1 MDFGYPSIKSSPV
14 LHDSI
19 LNGPTLI
26 EPGVKTYLGGT
37 LKECSKFKDKH
48 VNSLF
53 NISMFLLFL
62 CIIGFFLMY
71 KYKGKLTASD
81 LQIKE
86 QHKHEYLLS
95 KLQQLNFHR
104 KTQQKTE
111 NDKTM
116 ITGLPQW

>member
-1 MDFGYPSIKSSPV
+1 MDFGYPSFKSSSDGPM
-14 LHDSI
+14 LH
-19 LNGPTLI
+19 GPTLI

-53 NISMFLLFL
+53 NISMLLLFL
-62 CIIGFFLMY
+62 CIIGFFLIY
-71 KYKGKLTASD
+71 KYKGKLTPSD

-111 NDKTM
+111 NKTM
-116 ITGLPQW
+116 ITGLPEW

>member
-1 MDFGYPSIKSSPV
+1 MDFHYSSSKY
-14 LHDSI
+14 DSSI
-19 LNGPTLI
+19 LNEPTLI

-37 LKECSKFKDKH
+37 LKEYGKFKDKH

-53 NISMFLLFL
+53 NISMLLLFL

-71 KYKGKLTASD
+71 KYKGKLTDID
-81 LQIKE
+81 LQIKQ

-104 KTQQKTE
+104 KTQQKVE
-111 NDKTM
+111 NNKTM